1 MPFSFS
7 GDFTVAKS
15 REEVYAFLT
24 DPKAFGPLL
33 PEFQG
38 ITDEGKGRWTLKIN
52 IGVAHIRGTASVRLI
67 LAGEKPPDGAE
78 YIGQGQFAGG
88 SVNLTASFDLSDA
101 APGTKVGWKGEAQ
114 IFGALASLAGGLLEP
129 MVKKNIKTVVDSM
142 KQALS

>member
-1 MPFSFS
+1 MPISFS

-15 REEVYAFLT
+15 QEEVYDFLT
-24 DPKAFGPLL
+24 DPKRFGPLL

-38 ITDEGKGRWTLKIN
+38 VTEEGKGRWTLKLN

-67 LAGEKPPDGAE
+67 LAEQNPPQSAE

-88 SVNLTASFDLSDA
+88 SVNLTAGFELTEA
-101 APGTKVGWKGEAQ
+101 NPGTKVSWKGEAQ
-114 IFGALASLAGGLLEP
+114 VFGALASLAGGLLEP
-129 MVKKNIKTVVDSM
+129 MVEKNLKTVIDGL

>member
-1 MPFSFS
+1 MPFAFS
-7 GDFTVAKS
+7 GDFVVS
-15 REEVYAFLT
+15 RSRQEVYAFLT

-67 LAGEKPPDGAE
+67 LAAEKPPESAE

-88 SVNLTASFDLSDA
+88 SVNLTASFELSDA
-101 APGTKVGWKGEAQ
+101 APGTQVRWKGEAQ
-114 IFGALASLAGGLLEP
+114 VFGALASLAGGLLEP
-129 MVKKNIKTVVDSM
+129 MVQRNIKTVVDSM

>member
-1 MPFSFS
+1 MAISFS
-7 GDFTVAKS
+7 GDFTVGKN

-38 ITDEGKGRWTLKIN
+38 VNQEGPGRWTLKIN

-67 LAGEKPPDGAE
+67 LAAQNPPASAE
-78 YIGQGQFAGG
+78 YIGQGQFAPG
-88 SVNLTASFDLSDA
+88 SVNLTAGFELSDA
-101 APGTKVGWKGEAQ
+101 APGTKVSWKGEAQ
-114 IFGALASLAGGLLEP
+114 VFGALASLAGGLLEP
-129 MVKKNIKTVVDSM
+129 MVQKNIKTVVDAM

>member
-1 MPFSFS
+1 MPFAFS
-7 GDFTVAKS
+7 GDFVVSRS

-38 ITDEGKGRWTLKIN
+38 VNEEGPGRWTLKIN

-67 LAGEKPPDGAE
+67 LAGQNPPQSAE

-88 SVNLTASFDLSDA
+88 SVNLTAGFELSDA
-101 APGTKVGWKGEAQ
+101 APGTKVSWKGEAQ
-114 IFGALASLAGGLLEP
+114 VFGALASLAGGLLEP
-129 MVKKNIKTVVDSM
+129 MVQKNIKTVVDSM

>member
-1 MPFSFS
+1 MPFTFS
-7 GDFTVAKS
+7 GDFVVARA

-38 ITDEGKGRWTLKIN
+38 ITDEGKGRWTLKIK

-67 LAGEKPPDGAE
+67 LAAQNPPQSAE

-88 SVNLTASFDLSDA
+88 SVNLTAGFELSAA
-101 APGTKVGWKGEAQ
+101 APGTKVSWKGEAQ
-114 IFGALASLAGGLLEP
+114 VFGALASLAGGLLEP
-129 MVKKNIKTVVDSM
+129 MVQKNLKTVIDGLQ
-142 KQALS
+142 KALS

>member
-1 MPFSFS
+1 MPFAFS

-15 REEVYAFLT
+15 REEVYDFLT
-24 DPKAFGPLL
+24 DPKRFGPLL

-38 ITDEGKGRWTLKIN
+38 VTEEGPGRWTLKIK

-67 LAGEKPPDGAE
+67 LAAQERPAKAE

-88 SVNLTASFDLSDA
+88 SVNLTTGFELSDA
-101 APGTKVGWKGEAQ
+101 APGAKVNWKGEAQ
-114 IFGALASLAGGLLEP
+114 VFGALASLAGGLLEP
-129 MVKKNIKTVVDSM
+129 MVQKNLQTVIDSL

>member
-7 GDFTVAKS
+7 GDFAVAKS

-38 ITDEGKGRWTLKIN
+38 VEDQGPGRWNLKIG
-52 IGVAHIRGTASVRLI
+52 IGVAHIRGTATVRLI
-67 LAGEKPPDGAE
+67 LAAQDRPRTAE

-88 SVNLTASFDLSDA
+88 SVNLTASFELSDA
-101 APGTKVGWKGEAQ
+101 APGTKVSWKGEAQ
-114 IFGALASLAGGLLEP
+114 VFGALASLAGGLLEP
-129 MVKKNIKTVVDSM
+129 MVKKNINTVVDSM

>member
-15 REEVYAFLT
+15 REEVYAFLA

-33 PEFQG
+33 PDFQSVNE
-38 ITDEGKGRWTLKIN
+38 EGKGRWTLKIN

-67 LAGEKPPDGAE
+67 LAAEKPPDSAE

-88 SVNLTASFDLSDA
+88 SVNLTAGFELSDA
-101 APGTKVGWKGEAQ
+101 TPGTKVSWKGEAQ
-114 IFGALASLAGGLLEP
+114 VFGALASLAGGLLEP

>member
-1 MPFSFS
+1 MPFAFS
-7 GDFTVAKS
+7 GDFTVAKN

-33 PEFQG
+33 PDFQG
-38 ITDEGKGRWTLKIN
+38 VNEEGPGRWTLKIN

-67 LAGEKPPDGAE
+67 LAAQNPPQSAE

-88 SVNLTASFDLSDA
+88 SVNLTAGFELSDA

-114 IFGALASLAGGLLEP
+114 VFGALASLAGGLLEP
-129 MVKKNIKTVVDSM
+129 MVQKNIKTVVDSM

>member
-1 MPFSFS
+1 MPFAFS
-7 GDFTVAKS
+7 GDFAVAKN

-33 PEFQG
+33 PDFQG
-38 ITDEGKGRWTLKIN
+38 VNEEGPGRWTLKIN

-67 LAGEKPPDGAE
+67 LAAQNPPQSAE

-88 SVNLTASFDLSDA
+88 SVNLTAGFELSDT
-101 APGTKVGWKGEAQ
+101 APGTKVSWKGEAQ
-114 IFGALASLAGGLLEP
+114 VFGTLASLAGGLLEP
-129 MVKKNIKTVVDSM
+129 MVQKNIKTVVDSM